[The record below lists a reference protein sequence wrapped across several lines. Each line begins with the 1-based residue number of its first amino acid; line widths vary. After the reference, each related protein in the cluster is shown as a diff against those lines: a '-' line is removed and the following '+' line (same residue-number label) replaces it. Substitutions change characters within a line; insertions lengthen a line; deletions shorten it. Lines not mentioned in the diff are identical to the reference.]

1 MYQMSGWLAGAQ
13 KIFDFSYLKSCELVK
28 NCSTEFELEIS
39 SALRHLMDVNMRMN
53 EFEKAFQAGDES
65 LRLRRKWDHGSLWI
79 VSLVKRLAKI
89 KRTLG
94 DVKQAEELLDESRRL
109 EESLTFNSNGEHIHS
124 EITRGKV
131 KE

>member
-1 MYQMSGWLAGAQ
+1 
-13 KIFDFSYLKSCELVK
+13 
-28 NCSTEFELEIS
+28 
-39 SALRHLMDVNMRMN
+39 MDVNMRMN

-94 DVKQAEELLDESRRL
+94 DIKQAEELLVESRRL
-109 EESLTFNSNGEHIHS
+109 EESLVINSNGEHIHS
-124 EITRGKV
+124 EIARGKV